1 MPNNLLQVTDLSVYY
16 PLKRQKRWFYFKKD
30 CFKVVDTVSLS
41 IAEGESVALVG
52 ESGCGKS
59 TLARAIIGLQSSVGS
74 IWWNQKELN
83 TLSSRAGRKARKSM
97 QMIFQDPFS
106 SLDPRMTLGSIVAEP
121 LKSYIPHSSRQE
133 RLTQVKH
140 IMFQVGLD
148 PHMVN
153 RYPHEL
159 SGGQC
164 QRIAMARALIVKPK
178 LLICDEP
185 TTALDMIIQAQII
198 DLLKQ
203 IRKKENMSIL
213 LITHDFRALAGLCDQ
228 TIVMEQGRIVE
239 QGKTAELLS
248 QPQTD
253 YSKAL
258 LASIPLLP
266 TDRQGQYQ

>member
-1 MPNNLLQVTDLSVYY
+1 MSNNLLQVTDLSVHY
-16 PLKRQKRWFYFKKD
+16 PLKSQKRWFFKKD
-30 CFKVVDTVSLS
+30 CFKAVDNVSLS
-41 IAEGESVALVG
+41 IAEGESVALIG

-59 TLARAIIGLQSSVGS
+59 TLARAIIGLEPSVGS
-74 IWWNQKELN
+74 IWWSRKELN
-83 TLSSRAGRKARKSM
+83 RLPASARREARKSM

-121 LKSYIPHSSRQE
+121 LKSYALHLSHQE
-133 RLTQVKH
+133 RLTQVKY
-140 IMFQVGLD
+140 MMSQVGLD

-164 QRIAMARALIVKPK
+164 QRIAMARALIIKPK

-185 TTALDMIIQAQII
+185 TTALDMTIQAQVI

-203 IRKKENMSIL
+203 IRKKESMSIL
-213 LITHDFRALAGLCDQ
+213 LITHDFRTLAGLCDQ
-228 TIVMEQGRIVE
+228 TMVMKQGRIVE
-239 QGKTAELLS
+239 QGETAELLS

-253 YSKAL
+253 YSKTL

-266 TDRQGQYQ
+266 TDRHRQYQ

>member
-1 MPNNLLQVTDLSVYY
+1 
-16 PLKRQKRWFYFKKD
+16 
-30 CFKVVDTVSLS
+30 
-41 IAEGESVALVG
+41 
-52 ESGCGKS
+52 
-59 TLARAIIGLQSSVGS
+59 
-74 IWWNQKELN
+74 
-83 TLSSRAGRKARKSM
+83 
-97 QMIFQDPFS
+97 
-106 SLDPRMTLGSIVAEP
+106 
-121 LKSYIPHSSRQE
+121 
-133 RLTQVKH
+133 
-140 IMFQVGLD
+140 
-148 PHMVN
+148 
-153 RYPHEL
+153 
-159 SGGQC
+159 
-164 QRIAMARALIVKPK
+164 MARALIVKPK

-228 TIVMEQGRIVE
+228 TIVMKQGRIVE

>member
-1 MPNNLLQVTDLSVYY
+1 MTKNLLQVTDLSVHY
-16 PLKRQKRWFYFKKD
+16 PLKRQNRWFFKKD
-30 CFKVVDTVSLS
+30 CFKAVDNVSLS
-41 IAEGESVALVG
+41 IAEGESVALIG

-59 TLARAIIGLQSSVGS
+59 TLARAIIGLEASVGS

-83 TLSSRAGRKARKSM
+83 KLPVSARREARKNM

-121 LKSYIPHSSRQE
+121 LKSHVPHLSRQE

-140 IMFQVGLD
+140 IMSQVGLV
-148 PHMVN
+148 PYMVN

-164 QRIAMARALIVKPK
+164 QRVAMARALIVNPK

-185 TTALDMIIQAQII
+185 TTALDMTIQAQVI
-198 DLLKQ
+198 DLLKK

-213 LITHDFRALAGLCDQ
+213 LITHDFRTLAGLCDR
-228 TIVMEQGRIVE
+228 TMVMKQGRIVE
-239 QGKTAELLS
+239 QGKTADLLS

-253 YSKAL
+253 YSKTL

-266 TDRQGQYQ
+266 TDQQGF